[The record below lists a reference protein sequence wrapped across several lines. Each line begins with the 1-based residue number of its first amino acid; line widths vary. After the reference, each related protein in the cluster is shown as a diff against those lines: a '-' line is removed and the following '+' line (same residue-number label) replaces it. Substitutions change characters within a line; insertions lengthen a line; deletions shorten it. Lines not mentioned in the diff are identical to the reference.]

1 MQIDLSNR
9 AALVTG
15 GGSGIGE
22 ATAVAFSQAGA
33 KVMIVDI
40 DGDAGE
46 RTAARILEQG
56 GSAESVEVDVSDRG
70 AVEAAVQRTVD
81 VLGGIDFAFN
91 NAGVGSPRRAVAD
104 VVDEELDELLRVNLK
119 GVWNCLRAEL
129 PAMVAAG
136 GGAIVNTS
144 SATALQAIP
153 GMSCYAVSKAAVL
166 HLSQVAAAEY
176 AGHGIRVNALCPGPI
191 RTPMLDRMPR
201 ERLEQL
207 AAGVPMGRLGSAE
220 EIAQTVV
227 WLCSDAAGYLTGVAL
242 PVDGGEQL

>member
-1 MQIDLSNR
+1 MQIDFSHR
-9 AALVTG
+9 VALVTG
-15 GGSGIGE
+15 AGSGIGE
-22 ATAVAFSQAGA
+22 ATALAFAAAGA
-33 KVMIVDI
+33 KVMILDVD
-40 DGDAGE
+40 GEAGE
-46 RTAARILEQG
+46 RTAQRILEQG
-56 GSAESVEVDVSDRG
+56 GIAESLQVDVGDRR

-81 VLGGIDFAFN
+81 LLGGVDFAFN
-91 NAGVGSPRRAVAD
+91 NAGVGSPRRAVAEM
-104 VVDEELDELLRVNLK
+104 VGEELDELLRVNLK
-119 GVWNCLRAEL
+119 GVWNCLCAEL

-176 AGHGIRVNALCPGPI
+176 AGYGIRVNALCPGPI

-201 ERLEQL
+201 ERLDQL
-207 AAGVPMGRLGSAE
+207 AAGVPMGRLGSAD

-227 WLCSDAAGYLTGVAL
+227 WLCSEAAGYLTGVAL